1 MSVTNS
7 VLCPK
12 QQIGIQMTSKARKK
26 MSGTSMVQ
34 KLNFTFFDWCIN
46 TNCSLVCIHAQFQC
60 IFQAGVFLCIF
71 ATEVVLK
78 QKGKGKGES
87 QFPSIKYVK

>member
-71 ATEVVLK
+71 AIEVVLK